1 MKRLHSEAFTAETTP
16 SKKQKV
22 EEGYMKFV
30 LNDGPLTSKIAGFD
44 MDYTLIKT
52 KSGKKFP

>member
-52 KSGKKFP
+52 KS